1 MFGLP
6 PSGALRQLTHSS
18 NPIAADGCM
27 TETISRRHPVSS
39 NKPSTSAKILYRP
52 VGLLSSVIGGLI
64 AGIIFKQVWQRAA
77 PGDKPDPPKALE
89 TEYPFKEILLAAAI
103 QGAIFSAVKT
113 VIDRQGARL
122 FERWT
127 GEWPGS

>member
-1 MFGLP
+1 MP
-6 PSGALRQLTHSS
+6 
-18 NPIAADGCM
+18 
-27 TETISRRHPVSS
+27 

-52 VGLLSSVIGGLI
+52 VGLVSSMVGGLL
-64 AGIIFKQVWQRAA
+64 ASVIFKQVWRRAS
-77 PGDKPDPPKALE
+77 PGDNSDPPQPLE

-103 QGAIFSAVKT
+103 QGAIFSVVKT

-122 FERWT
+122 FERAT